1 MSAEHRTTA
10 QACAPIDREE
20 IGRKRN
26 WGARLFGNRR
36 DWTAIDTEY
45 LSTGR
50 SNHLLSPLDRLSC
63 LPLRNPGGFLKTLQR
78 AIRGN
83 LSNTTEWLLMVSS
96 AQSLKLTPPGLWF
109 SCFCQSSAI
118 LQARL
123 TCQTACQTRTLWC
136 DQQARRSTDG
146 PVRRFS
152 NLPSCHVSTSSPGEC
167 VWA

>member
-1 MSAEHRTTA
+1 MSGWKRISPFPCSWSPSCLASLPRLMVSAEHRTTA

-26 WGARLFGNRR
+26 WGARLSGNRR

-50 SNHLLSPLDRLSC
+50 SNHLLSPLDRFSC
-63 LPLRNPGGFLKTLQR
+63 LPLRNPGGLVKTLQR

-109 SCFCQSSAI
+109 SCFCPVIGNFTGTPYVSDSLPNTHTLVRSAG
-118 LQARL
+118 
-123 TCQTACQTRTLWC
+123 
-136 DQQARRSTDG
+136 SE
-146 PVRRFS
+146 VY
-152 NLPSCHVSTSSPGEC
+152 
-167 VWA
+167 